1 MGVARMVGHI
11 TYLSAQ
17 ALAQKFGRR
26 LQHADDIR
34 YVLEAP
40 EFAVESY
47 LRHQADSF
55 VKRFDANTYLYMSRA
70 LSYFDLAR
78 QYGAGKLVRA
88 VRDVYAPDATDR
100 VQLGLAVSA
109 RRLRGAR
116 GRASCRRQT
125 RGAARDR
132 RAVRARLLLVGGS
145 AADSYYSAVSLEL
158 GRNSMEESRDFGFD
172 TRQVH
177 AGQRPDPNTGA
188 RAVPIYQ
195 TTSYVFEDPESA
207 AAYFNL
213 QEYGNTYSRIMN
225 PTVAVFEERVASLE
239 GGCGAVA
246 FASGLAAQAAALF
259 TLLQPGDH
267 MVSSAAL
274 YGGTVNQLKHVLRK
288 MSVEITW
295 VNPDDLGA
303 WRSAVRANTKAFF
316 AETIGNPG
324 GNVLDIEALAGIAH
338 EHGVPLLVDNT
349 FATPYLC
356 RPFEWG
362 ADIVLHS
369 ATKYIGG
376 HGTSIGGIVV
386 DSGTFNWSNGRFPVV
401 AEPSPAYH
409 GLAFHETFGTYGY
422 LMKLRA
428 ETLRDLGAA
437 LSPFN
442 AFLFL
447 QGLETLSLRMDRH
460 VANALAIARYLERH
474 ELVSTVTYAGLDG
487 SRYKPL
493 VAKYLPR
500 GTGSVFSFDIHGGR
514 EAGQEFIR
522 AVTLWSHLANVGD
535 AKSLVIHPAS
545 TTHRQLSEAEL
556 EAAGVRA
563 GTVRLSVGI
572 ENVDDLIW
580 DLEQGFARARGTTR
594 GEA

>member
-1 MGVARMVGHI
+1 
-11 TYLSAQ
+11 
-17 ALAQKFGRR
+17 
-26 LQHADDIR
+26 
-34 YVLEAP
+34 
-40 EFAVESY
+40 
-47 LRHQADSF
+47 
-55 VKRFDANTYLYMSRA
+55 
-70 LSYFDLAR
+70 
-78 QYGAGKLVRA
+78 
-88 VRDVYAPDATDR
+88 
-100 VQLGLAVSA
+100 
-109 RRLRGAR
+109 
-116 GRASCRRQT
+116 
-125 RGAARDR
+125 
-132 RAVRARLLLVGGS
+132 
-145 AADSYYSAVSLEL
+145 
-158 GRNSMEESRDFGFD
+158 MEESRDFGFN

-225 PTVAVFEERVASLE
+225 PTVAVFEERIASLE
-239 GGCGAVA
+239 GGCGGVA

-259 TLLQPGDH
+259 TLLTPGDH
-267 MVSSAAL
+267 VVSSAAL

-288 MSVEITW
+288 MNVEITW

-303 WRSAVRANTKAFF
+303 WRTAVRANTKAFF

-324 GNVLDIEALAGIAH
+324 GNVLDIEALAAIAH
-338 EHGVPLLVDNT
+338 EHGIPLLVDNT

-356 RPFEWG
+356 RPIEWG

-369 ATKYIGG
+369 ATKYLGG

-447 QGLETLSLRMDRH
+447 QGIETLSLRMDRH
-460 VANALAIARYLERH
+460 VANAMAIARYLEGH
-474 ELVSTVTYAGLDG
+474 ELVSNITYPGLRA
-487 SRYKPL
+487 SRYRPL
-493 VAKYLPR
+493 VEKYLPR
-500 GTGSVFSFDIHGGR
+500 GTGSVFSFDIRGGR
-514 EAGQEFIR
+514 DAGQEFIR

-563 GTVRLSVGI
+563 GTIRLSVGI
-572 ENVDDLIW
+572 EDVDDLIW
-580 DLEQGFARARGTTR
+580 DLEQGFARARSVAAKGT
-594 GEA
+594 